1 MVRACA
7 HLSSSRLCSAASL
20 SEVALH
26 SRVERLEL
34 VSPWRIAH
42 GVSTER
48 TTVILERDGGYGE
61 AAIVP
66 YLGES
71 STEILA
77 ALASLAS
84 DRLKLHS
91 AGVRVDAVNAI
102 ASLGA
107 QCAVDLALHDSEGKA
122 RGEPL
127 WKVLGIKAAAPIETS
142 FTIAMD
148 TPDEMARRA
157 RAAEVSILKLKM
169 GGVDDEACV
178 EAVRGVTNA
187 TLRLDANG
195 GWSREEAA
203 RLIPR
208 LARFKIE
215 LVEQPL
221 AVADRDGFA
230 WLRAQK
236 VGVPIF
242 ADESVSTVEGVDA
255 LAESVDGIVIK
266 LRKFGGLRLA
276 HAAIERA
283 RILGLRT
290 MMGCMIESS
299 LAVTAAAHL
308 ALRCDIADL
317 DAPLLIR
324 NDPFS
329 GLTYRGSAVLL
340 PPGAGIGAV
349 PRGGN

>member
-1 MVRACA
+1 MR
-7 HLSSSRLCSAASL
+7 SWI
-20 SEVALH
+20 
-26 SRVERLEL
+26 ERLEL

-48 TTVILERDGGYGE
+48 STVILELDGGFGE

-66 YLGES
+66 YLGERS
-71 STEILA
+71 AEILA
-77 ALASLAS
+77 ALDLVASTCVEFRDIGARINS
-84 DRLKLHS
+84 
-91 AGVRVDAVNAI
+91 VDAI

-107 QCAVDLALHDSEGKA
+107 QCALDLALHDAEGRA

-127 WKVLGIKAAAPIETS
+127 WKALGINAASPIETS

-157 RAAEVSILKLKM
+157 RTAEASILKLKM

-178 EAVRGVTNA
+178 EAVRGVTNS
-187 TLRLDANG
+187 TLRLDVNG
-195 GWSREEAA
+195 GWSREDAA

-221 AVADRDGFA
+221 ETADREGFA
-230 WLRAQK
+230 WLRAQQ

-255 LAESVDGIVIK
+255 LAQSVDGIVIK
-266 LRKFGGLRLA
+266 LRKFGGMRPAL
-276 HAAIERA
+276 AAIERA
-283 RILGLRT
+283 HSLGLRT

-308 ALRCDIADL
+308 ALRCDLADL

-329 GLTYRGSAVLL
+329 GITYRGSAVLL

>member
-1 MVRACA
+1 M
-7 HLSSSRLCSAASL
+7 
-20 SEVALH
+20 H

-48 TTVILERDGGYGE
+48 LTVILEHDGGYGE

-71 STEILA
+71 SAEILA
-77 ALASLAS
+77 ALTSVASNL
-84 DRLKLHS
+84 DEHLRV
-91 AGVRVDAVNAI
+91 GVRGVAVDSI
-102 ASLGA
+102 TSRGA
-107 QCAVDLALHDSEGKA
+107 QCAVDLAIHDAEGRA

-127 WKVLGIKAAAPIETS
+127 WKILGINAAAPIATS
-142 FTIAMD
+142 FSIAMG
-148 TPDEMARRA
+148 TPDEMARQA
-157 RAAEVSILKLKM
+157 RAAEASILKLKM
-169 GGVDDEACV
+169 GGVDDEGCV

-242 ADESVSTVEGVDA
+242 ADESASTVEDIDA
-255 LAESVDGIVIK
+255 LAQSVDGIVIK
-266 LRKFGGLRLA
+266 LRKFGGLRRA

-283 RILGLRT
+283 RSLGLRT

-329 GLTYRGSAVLL
+329 GITYRGSAVFL

-349 PRGGN
+349 PRRGN

>member
-1 MVRACA
+1 
-7 HLSSSRLCSAASL
+7 
-20 SEVALH
+20 
-26 SRVERLEL
+26 
-34 VSPWRIAH
+34 
-42 GVSTER
+42 
-48 TTVILERDGGYGE
+48 VIIERDGGYGE

-77 ALASLAS
+77 AIDSLPVSHAKNDDAEVRGDVIRTLAS
-84 DRLKLHS
+84 R
-91 AGVRVDAVNAI
+91 
-102 ASLGA
+102 GA
-107 QCAVDLALHDSEGKA
+107 QCALDLASLDAEGQI

-127 WKVLGIKAAAPIETS
+127 WRLLGVNAVAPIETS

-148 TPDEMARRA
+148 TPDEMATRA
-157 RAAEVSILKLKM
+157 RAADASILKLKM
-169 GGVDDEACV
+169 GGSDDEACV

-230 WLRAQK
+230 WLRAQQI
-236 VGVPIF
+236 GVPIF

-255 LAESVDGIVIK
+255 LAQNVDGIVIK
-266 LRKFGGLRLA
+266 LRKFGGIRPAL
-276 HAAIERA
+276 AAIERA
-283 RILGLRT
+283 RTLGLRT

-308 ALRCDIADL
+308 ALRCDLADL

-329 GLTYRGSAVLL
+329 GLTYRGSAVQL
-340 PPGAGIGAV
+340 PSGAGIGAV

>member
-1 MVRACA
+1 MRVQVVR
-7 HLSSSRLCSAASL
+7 LQLQ
-20 SEVALH
+20 
-26 SRVERLEL
+26 
-34 VSPWRIAH
+34 SPWRIAH

-48 TTVILERDGGYGE
+48 STVILERDGGYGE

-71 STEILA
+71 SSEILA
-77 ALASLAS
+77 AIDSLSLGRAKS
-84 DRLKLHS
+84 DD
-91 AGVRVDAVNAI
+91 ADVRGDAI
-102 ASLGA
+102 GSFDSRGA
-107 QCAVDLALHDSEGKA
+107 QCALDLASLDAEGQI

-127 WKVLGIKAAAPIETS
+127 WKLLGVNAVTPIETS

-148 TPDEMARRA
+148 TPDEMATRA
-157 RAAEVSILKLKM
+157 RAADASILKLKM
-169 GGVDDEACV
+169 GGSDDEACV

-187 TLRLDANG
+187 RLRLDANG

-221 AVADRDGFA
+221 AVEDRDGFA
-230 WLRAQK
+230 WLRAQQT
-236 VGVPIF
+236 GVPVF
-242 ADESVSTVEGVDA
+242 ADESVSSVADLNE
-255 LAESVDGIVIK
+255 LAESVDGVVIK
-266 LRKFGGLRLA
+266 LRKFGGIRPAL
-276 HAAIERA
+276 AAIERA
-283 RILGLRT
+283 RTLGLRT

-308 ALRCDIADL
+308 ALRCDLADL

-324 NDPFS
+324 NDPFI
-329 GLTYRGSAVLL
+329 GLTYRGSAVQL
-340 PPGAGIGAV
+340 PSEAGIGAV
-349 PRGGN
+349 PSGES

>member
-1 MVRACA
+1 
-7 HLSSSRLCSAASL
+7 
-20 SEVALH
+20 
-26 SRVERLEL
+26 
-34 VSPWRIAH
+34 
-42 GVSTER
+42 
-48 TTVILERDGGYGE
+48 VIIERDGGYGE

-77 ALASLAS
+77 AIDSLPVSHAKNDDAEVRGDVIRTLAS
-84 DRLKLHS
+84 R
-91 AGVRVDAVNAI
+91 
-102 ASLGA
+102 GA
-107 QCAVDLALHDSEGKA
+107 QCALDLASLDVEGQI

-127 WKVLGIKAAAPIETS
+127 WRLLGVNAVAPIETS

-148 TPDEMARRA
+148 TPDEMATRA
-157 RAAEVSILKLKM
+157 RAADASILKLKM
-169 GGVDDEACV
+169 GGSDDEACV

-187 TLRLDANG
+187 RLRLDANG

-230 WLRAQK
+230 WLRAQQI
-236 VGVPIF
+236 GVPIF

-255 LAESVDGIVIK
+255 LAQNVDGIVIK

-276 HAAIERA
+276 YAAIERA
-283 RILGLRT
+283 RSLGLRT

-308 ALRCDIADL
+308 ALRCDLADL

-329 GLTYRGSAVLL
+329 GLTYRGSAVQL
-340 PPGAGIGAV
+340 PSGAGIGAV

>member
-1 MVRACA
+1 M
-7 HLSSSRLCSAASL
+7 
-20 SEVALH
+20 
-26 SRVERLEL
+26 
-34 VSPWRIAH
+34 SPWRIAH
-42 GVSTER
+42 GVSTVR
-48 TTVILERDGGYGE
+48 STVILERDGGYGE
-61 AAIVP
+61 AAVVP

-71 STEILA
+71 SAEIVA
-77 ALASLAS
+77 ALDVVAS
-84 DRLKLHS
+84 R
-91 AGVRVDAVNAI
+91 GVVSRGVGSRGYSVESV

-107 QCAVDLALHDSEGKA
+107 QCALDLALHDAESRA

-127 WKVLGIKAAAPIETS
+127 WRALGFSDEAPINTS

-148 TPDEMARRA
+148 SPDEMARRA
-157 RAAEVSILKLKM
+157 RAAEASILKLKM
-169 GGVDDEACV
+169 GGVNDEACV

-215 LVEQPL
+215 LIEQPL

-230 WLRAQK
+230 WLRAQQT
-236 VGVPIF
+236 GVPIF
-242 ADESVSTVEGVDA
+242 ADESVSTVEDVDA
-255 LAESVDGIVIK
+255 LAQVVDGIVIK
-266 LRKFGGLRLA
+266 LRKFGGLRPA
-276 HAAIERA
+276 RAAIERA
-283 RILGLRT
+283 RSLGLRT

-308 ALRCDIADL
+308 ALHCDLADL

-329 GLTYRGSAVLL
+329 GLTYHGSAVLL
-340 PPGAGIGAV
+340 PSGAGIGAV
-349 PRGGN
+349 PCGGN

>member
-1 MVRACA
+1 M
-7 HLSSSRLCSAASL
+7 
-20 SEVALH
+20 H

-48 TTVILERDGGYGE
+48 STVILERDGGYGE

-71 STEILA
+71 SAEILA
-77 ALASLAS
+77 ALTSFAS
-84 DRLKLHS
+84 DLDEHLRV
-91 AGVRVDAVNAI
+91 GVRGDAVDSI
-102 ASLGA
+102 TSRGA
-107 QCAVDLALHDSEGKA
+107 QCAVDLALHDAEGRA

-127 WKVLGIKAAAPIETS
+127 WKILGINAEAPIETS
-142 FTIAMD
+142 FSIAMD
-148 TPDEMARRA
+148 TPDEMARQA
-157 RAAEVSILKLKM
+157 RAAEASILKLKM
-169 GGVDDEACV
+169 GGVNDEGCV

-242 ADESVSTVEGVDA
+242 ADESVSTVEGIDA
-255 LAESVDGIVIK
+255 LAQSVDGLVIK
-266 LRKFGGLRLA
+266 LRKFGGLRRA

-283 RILGLRT
+283 RSLGLRT

-329 GLTYRGSAVLL
+329 GITYRGSAVLL
-340 PPGAGIGAV
+340 PQGAGIGAV
-349 PRGGN
+349 PRRGN

>member
-1 MVRACA
+1 M
-7 HLSSSRLCSAASL
+7 
-20 SEVALH
+20 
-26 SRVERLEL
+26 
-34 VSPWRIAH
+34 I
-42 GVSTER
+42 
-48 TTVILERDGGYGE
+48 IERDGGYGE

-77 ALASLAS
+77 AIDSLPVSHAKNDDAEVRGDVIRTLAS
-84 DRLKLHS
+84 R
-91 AGVRVDAVNAI
+91 
-102 ASLGA
+102 GA
-107 QCAVDLALHDSEGKA
+107 QCALDLASLDAEGQI

-127 WKVLGIKAAAPIETS
+127 WRLLGVNAVAPIETS

-148 TPDEMARRA
+148 TPDEMATRA
-157 RAAEVSILKLKM
+157 RAADASILKLKM
-169 GGVDDEACV
+169 GGSDDEACV

-230 WLRAQK
+230 WLRAQQI
-236 VGVPIF
+236 GVPIF
-242 ADESVSTVEGVDA
+242 ADESVSTVEGIDA
-255 LAESVDGIVIK
+255 LAQNVDGIVIK

-276 HAAIERA
+276 YAAIERA
-283 RILGLRT
+283 RSLGLRT

-308 ALRCDIADL
+308 ALRCDLADL

-329 GLTYRGSAVLL
+329 GLTYRGSAVQL
-340 PPGAGIGAV
+340 PSGAGIGAV

>member
-1 MVRACA
+1 M
-7 HLSSSRLCSAASL
+7 
-20 SEVALH
+20 H

-48 TTVILERDGGYGE
+48 LTVILEHDGGYGE

-71 STEILA
+71 SAEILA
-77 ALASLAS
+77 ALTSVASNL
-84 DRLKLHS
+84 DEHLRV
-91 AGVRVDAVNAI
+91 GVRGVAVDSI
-102 ASLGA
+102 TSRGA
-107 QCAVDLALHDSEGKA
+107 QCAVELAIHDAEGRA

-127 WKVLGIKAAAPIETS
+127 WKILGINAAAPIATS
-142 FTIAMD
+142 FSIAMG
-148 TPDEMARRA
+148 TPDEMARQA
-157 RAAEVSILKLKM
+157 RAAEASILKLKM
-169 GGVDDEACV
+169 GGVDDEGCV

-242 ADESVSTVEGVDA
+242 ADESASTVEDIDA
-255 LAESVDGIVIK
+255 LAQSVDGIVIK
-266 LRKFGGLRLA
+266 LRKFGGLRRA

-283 RILGLRT
+283 RSLGLRT

-329 GLTYRGSAVLL
+329 GITYRGSAVLL

-349 PRGGN
+349 PRRGN

>member
-1 MVRACA
+1 M
-7 HLSSSRLCSAASL
+7 HF
-20 SEVALH
+20 
-26 SRVERLEL
+26 RVERLEL
-34 VSPWRIAH
+34 VNPWRIAH

-71 STEILA
+71 CAEILA
-77 ALASLAS
+77 ALSALAS
-84 DRLKLHS
+84 NRLEHPR
-91 AGVRVDAVNAI
+91 AGFRVDEVDGI
-102 ASLGA
+102 ASRGA
-107 QCAVDLALHDSEGKA
+107 QCALDLALHDAEARA

-127 WKVLGIKAAAPIETS
+127 WKILGINAATHIETS

-157 RAAEVSILKLKM
+157 REANASILKMKM

-178 EAVRGVTNA
+178 EAVRSVTNA

-203 RLIPR
+203 RLLPR

-221 AVADRDGFA
+221 SVADGEGFA
-230 WLRAQK
+230 WLRAQQI
-236 VGVPIF
+236 GVPIF
-242 ADESVSTVEGVDA
+242 ADESVSTLEGVDS
-255 LAESVDGIVIK
+255 LAQNVDGIVIK
-266 LRKFGGLRLA
+266 LRKFGGLRQA

-283 RILGLRT
+283 RSLGLRT

-308 ALRCDIADL
+308 ALLCDLADL

-349 PRGGN
+349 PREGD

>member
-1 MVRACA
+1 M
-7 HLSSSRLCSAASL
+7 
-20 SEVALH
+20 H

-34 VSPWRIAH
+34 LSPWRIAH

-48 TTVILERDGGYGE
+48 STVILERDGGYGE

-77 ALASLAS
+77 ALDLVASTRVES
-84 DRLKLHS
+84 R
-91 AGVRVDAVNAI
+91 GVGLRGYSVESV

-107 QCAVDLALHDSEGKA
+107 QCALDLALYDAESQA

-127 WKVLGIKAAAPIETS
+127 WRALGISDEAPIETS

-148 TPDEMARRA
+148 SPDEMARRA
-157 RAAEVSILKLKM
+157 RAAEASILKLKM
-169 GGVDDEACV
+169 GGVNDEACV

-221 AVADRDGFA
+221 AVADREGFA
-230 WLRAQK
+230 WLRAQRI
-236 VGVPIF
+236 GVPIF

-255 LAESVDGIVIK
+255 LAQVVDGIVIK
-266 LRKFGGLRLA
+266 LRKFGGLRPA
-276 HAAIERA
+276 RAAIERA
-283 RILGLRT
+283 RSLGLRT

-308 ALRCDIADL
+308 ALCCDLADL

-340 PPGAGIGAV
+340 PPAAGIGAV
-349 PRGGN
+349 PRGGS

>member
-1 MVRACA
+1 MQ
-7 HLSSSRLCSAASL
+7 
-20 SEVALH
+20 
-26 SRVERLEL
+26 SRVVRLEL
-34 VSPWRIAH
+34 VNPWRIAH

-48 TTVILERDGGYGE
+48 STVILERDGGYGE

-77 ALASLAS
+77 AIDSLPVSHAKNDDAEVRGDVIRTLAS
-84 DRLKLHS
+84 R
-91 AGVRVDAVNAI
+91 
-102 ASLGA
+102 GA
-107 QCAVDLALHDSEGKA
+107 QCALDLASLDAEGQI

-127 WKVLGIKAAAPIETS
+127 WRLLGVNAVAPIETS

-148 TPDEMARRA
+148 TPDEMATRA
-157 RAAEVSILKLKM
+157 RAADASILKLKM
-169 GGVDDEACV
+169 GGSDDEACV

-187 TLRLDANG
+187 RLRLDANG

-221 AVADRDGFA
+221 AVEDRDGFA
-230 WLRAQK
+230 WLRAQQT
-236 VGVPIF
+236 GVPVF
-242 ADESVSTVEGVDA
+242 ADESVSSVADLNE
-255 LAESVDGIVIK
+255 LAESVDGVVIK
-266 LRKFGGLRLA
+266 LRKFGGIRPAL
-276 HAAIERA
+276 AAIERA
-283 RILGLRT
+283 RTLGLRT

-308 ALRCDIADL
+308 ALRCDLADL

-324 NDPFS
+324 NDPFI
-329 GLTYRGSAVLL
+329 GLTYRGSAVQL
-340 PPGAGIGAV
+340 PSEAGIGAV
-349 PRGGN
+349 PSGES

>member
-1 MVRACA
+1 M
-7 HLSSSRLCSAASL
+7 
-20 SEVALH
+20 
-26 SRVERLEL
+26 RLEL
-34 VSPWRIAH
+34 VSPWSIAH

-48 TTVILERDGGYGE
+48 STIIIERDGGYGE

-71 STEILA
+71 ETEILTTLESFDA
-77 ALASLAS
+77 NSHEVDGAGLRSDALK
-84 DRLKLHS
+84 RLTS
-91 AGVRVDAVNAI
+91 R
-102 ASLGA
+102 GA
-107 QCAVDLALHDSEGKA
+107 QCALDLALHDAEGRA

-127 WKVLGIKAAAPIETS
+127 WKALGVNETAPIETS

-157 RAAEVSILKLKM
+157 RAAKASILKLKM
-169 GGVDDEACV
+169 GGDDDEACV

-195 GWSREEAA
+195 GWSREDAA

-221 AVADRDGFA
+221 AVADRDGFS
-230 WLRAQK
+230 WLRAQHL
-236 VGVPIF
+236 GVPIF
-242 ADESVSTVEGVDA
+242 ADESVSTIEDVDA
-255 LAESVDGIVIK
+255 LTQVVDGIVIK
-266 LRKFGGLRLA
+266 VRKFGGLLPA

-283 RILGLRT
+283 RSQGLRT

-308 ALRCDIADL
+308 ALRCDLADL
-317 DAPLLIR
+317 DAPVLIR

-329 GLTYRGSAVLL
+329 GVTYRGSALLL
-340 PPGAGIGAV
+340 PTGAGIGAA
-349 PRGGN
+349 PREGS

>member
-1 MVRACA
+1 VQ
-7 HLSSSRLCSAASL
+7 
-20 SEVALH
+20 
-26 SRVERLEL
+26 SRVVRLEL
-34 VSPWRIAH
+34 VNPWRIAH

-48 TTVILERDGGYGE
+48 STVILERDGGYGE

-77 ALASLAS
+77 ALASFGSNHLEHV
-84 DRLKLHS
+84 RV
-91 AGVRVDAVNAI
+91 GVRGDGVDSI
-102 ASLGA
+102 TSRGA
-107 QCAVDLALHDSEGKA
+107 QCAVDLALHDAEGRA

-127 WKVLGIKAAAPIETS
+127 WKVLGINAASPIETS

-157 RAAEVSILKLKM
+157 RAAEASILKLKM

-230 WLRAQK
+230 WLRAQQ

-283 RILGLRT
+283 RSLGLRT

>member
-1 MVRACA
+1 MQ
-7 HLSSSRLCSAASL
+7 
-20 SEVALH
+20 
-26 SRVERLEL
+26 SRVVRLEL
-34 VSPWRIAH
+34 VNPWRIAH

-48 TTVILERDGGYGE
+48 STVILERDGGYGE

-77 ALASLAS
+77 ALASFGS
-84 DRLKLHS
+84 TRLEHVRV
-91 AGVRVDAVNAI
+91 GVRGDAVGSI
-102 ASLGA
+102 ASRGA
-107 QCAVDLALHDSEGKA
+107 QCAVDLALHDAEGRA

-127 WKVLGIKAAAPIETS
+127 WKVLGINAESPIETS

-157 RAAEVSILKLKM
+157 RAAEVPILKLKM

-195 GWSREEAA
+195 GWSRGEAA

-230 WLRAQK
+230 WLRAQQI
-236 VGVPIF
+236 GVPIF

-255 LAESVDGIVIK
+255 LAQNVDGIVIK

-276 HAAIERA
+276 YAAIERA
-283 RILGLRT
+283 RSLGLRT

-299 LAVTAAAHL
+299 LTVTAAAHL
-308 ALRCDIADL
+308 ALRCDLADL

-329 GLTYRGSAVLL
+329 GLTYRGSAVQL
-340 PPGAGIGAV
+340 PSGAGIGAV

>member
-1 MVRACA
+1 M
-7 HLSSSRLCSAASL
+7 
-20 SEVALH
+20 H

-48 TTVILERDGGYGE
+48 LTVILEHDGGYGE

-71 STEILA
+71 SAEILA
-77 ALASLAS
+77 ALTSVASNL
-84 DRLKLHS
+84 DEHLRV
-91 AGVRVDAVNAI
+91 GVRGVAVDSI
-102 ASLGA
+102 TSRGA
-107 QCAVDLALHDSEGKA
+107 QCAVELAIHDAEGRA

-127 WKVLGIKAAAPIETS
+127 WKILGINAAAPIATS
-142 FTIAMD
+142 FSIAMD
-148 TPDEMARRA
+148 TPDEMARQA
-157 RAAEVSILKLKM
+157 RAAEASILKLKM
-169 GGVDDEACV
+169 GGVDDEGCV

-242 ADESVSTVEGVDA
+242 ADESASTVEDIDA
-255 LAESVDGIVIK
+255 LAQSVDGIVIK
-266 LRKFGGLRLA
+266 LRKFGGLRRA

-283 RILGLRT
+283 RSLGLRT

-329 GLTYRGSAVLL
+329 GITYRGSAVLL

-349 PRGGN
+349 PRRGN

>member
-1 MVRACA
+1 
-7 HLSSSRLCSAASL
+7 
-20 SEVALH
+20 
-26 SRVERLEL
+26 
-34 VSPWRIAH
+34 
-42 GVSTER
+42 
-48 TTVILERDGGYGE
+48 VIIERDGGYGE

-77 ALASLAS
+77 AIDSLPVSHAKNDDAEVRGDVIRTLAS
-84 DRLKLHS
+84 R
-91 AGVRVDAVNAI
+91 
-102 ASLGA
+102 GA
-107 QCAVDLALHDSEGKA
+107 QCALDLASLDAEGQI

-127 WKVLGIKAAAPIETS
+127 WRVLGVNAVAPIETS

-148 TPDEMARRA
+148 TPDEMATRA
-157 RAAEVSILKLKM
+157 RAADASILKLKM
-169 GGVDDEACV
+169 GGSDDEACV

-187 TLRLDANG
+187 RLRLDANG

-230 WLRAQK
+230 WLRAQQI
-236 VGVPIF
+236 GVPIF

-255 LAESVDGIVIK
+255 LAQNVDGIVIK

-276 HAAIERA
+276 YAAIERA
-283 RILGLRT
+283 RSLGLRT

-308 ALRCDIADL
+308 ALRCDLADL

-329 GLTYRGSAVLL
+329 GLTYRGSAVQL
-340 PPGAGIGAV
+340 PSGAGIGAV

>member
-1 MVRACA
+1 VQ
-7 HLSSSRLCSAASL
+7 
-20 SEVALH
+20 
-26 SRVERLEL
+26 SRVVRLEL
-34 VSPWRIAH
+34 VNPWRIAH

-48 TTVILERDGGYGE
+48 STVIIERDGGYGE

-77 ALASLAS
+77 ALASFAS
-84 DRLKLHS
+84 DRLELLS
-91 AGVRVDAVNAI
+91 AGVRVDAVDAI
-102 ASLGA
+102 ASRGA
-107 QCAVDLALHDSEGKA
+107 QCAVDLALHDAEGRA

-127 WKVLGIKAAAPIETS
+127 WKVLGINAASPIETS

-208 LARFKIE
+208 FARFKIE

-230 WLRAQK
+230 WLRAQQI
-236 VGVPIF
+236 GVPIF

-255 LAESVDGIVIK
+255 LAQNVDGIVIK

-276 HAAIERA
+276 YAAIERA
-283 RILGLRT
+283 RSLGLRT

-308 ALRCDIADL
+308 ALRCDLADL

-329 GLTYRGSAVLL
+329 GLTYRGSAVQL
-340 PPGAGIGAV
+340 PSGAGIGAV

>member
-1 MVRACA
+1 MVRART
-7 HLSSSRLCSAASL
+7 RLPSCRPCSAAAL
-20 SEVALH
+20 SEGALH
-26 SRVERLEL
+26 SRVERLDL
-34 VSPWRIAH
+34 VSPWRISH

-48 TTVILERDGGYGE
+48 TTVILELDGGYGE

-71 STEILA
+71 SAEILT
-77 ALASLAS
+77 ALASFAS
-84 DRLKLHS
+84 DRRKLRS
-91 AGVRVDAVNAI
+91 AGVRADAVDAI
-102 ASLGA
+102 ASRGA
-107 QCAVDLALHDSEGKA
+107 QCAVDLALHDSEGRA

-127 WKVLGIKAAAPIETS
+127 WKILGINAVSPIETS

-157 RAAEVSILKLKM
+157 RAAEASILKLKM

-195 GWSREEAA
+195 GWSREDAA

-221 AVADRDGFA
+221 AVDDHEGFA
-230 WLRAQK
+230 WLRAQQI
-236 VGVPIF
+236 GVPIF

-255 LAESVDGIVIK
+255 LAQSVDGIVIK
-266 LRKFGGLRLA
+266 LRKFGGLRQA

-283 RILGLRT
+283 RSFGLRT

-308 ALRCDIADL
+308 ALLCDLADL
-317 DAPLLIR
+317 DAPLLIH

-329 GLTYRGSAVLL
+329 GLTYRGSVVIL
-340 PPGAGIGAV
+340 PPGSGIGAV

>member
-1 MVRACA
+1 MQ
-7 HLSSSRLCSAASL
+7 
-20 SEVALH
+20 
-26 SRVERLEL
+26 SRVVRLEL
-34 VSPWRIAH
+34 VNPWRIAH

-48 TTVILERDGGYGE
+48 STVIIERDGGYGE

-77 ALASLAS
+77 ALASFAS
-84 DRLKLHS
+84 DRLELLS
-91 AGVRVDAVNAI
+91 AGVRVDAI
-102 ASLGA
+102 ASRGA
-107 QCAVDLALHDSEGKA
+107 QCAVDLALHDAEGRA

-127 WKVLGIKAAAPIETS
+127 WKVLGINAASPIETS

-230 WLRAQK
+230 WLRAQQI
-236 VGVPIF
+236 GVPIF
-242 ADESVSTVEGVDA
+242 ADESVSTVEGIDA
-255 LAESVDGIVIK
+255 LAQNVDGIVIK

-276 HAAIERA
+276 YAAIERA
-283 RILGLRT
+283 RSLGLRT

-308 ALRCDIADL
+308 ALRCDLADL

-329 GLTYRGSAVLL
+329 GLTYRGSAVQL
-340 PPGAGIGAV
+340 PSGAGIGAV

>member
-1 MVRACA
+1 M
-7 HLSSSRLCSAASL
+7 HF
-20 SEVALH
+20 
-26 SRVERLEL
+26 RVERLEL
-34 VSPWRIAH
+34 VNPWRIAH

-71 STEILA
+71 SAEILA
-77 ALASLAS
+77 ALSSFASN
-84 DRLKLHS
+84 RLEHPR
-91 AGVRVDAVNAI
+91 AGYRVDEVDGI
-102 ASLGA
+102 ASRGA
-107 QCAVDLALHDSEGKA
+107 QCALDLALHDAEARA

-127 WKVLGIKAAAPIETS
+127 WKILGINAVTHIETS

-157 RAAEVSILKLKM
+157 REANASILKLKM

-203 RLIPR
+203 RLLPR

-221 AVADRDGFA
+221 SVADGEGFA
-230 WLRAQK
+230 WLRAQQI
-236 VGVPIF
+236 GVPIF
-242 ADESVSTVEGVDA
+242 ADESVSTLEGVDS
-255 LAESVDGIVIK
+255 LAQNVDGIVIK
-266 LRKFGGLRLA
+266 LRKLGGLRQA

-283 RILGLRT
+283 RSLGLRT

-308 ALRCDIADL
+308 ALLCDLADL

-349 PRGGN
+349 PREGD

>member
-1 MVRACA
+1 VQ
-7 HLSSSRLCSAASL
+7 
-20 SEVALH
+20 
-26 SRVERLEL
+26 SRVVRLEL
-34 VSPWRIAH
+34 VNPWRIAH

-48 TTVILERDGGYGE
+48 STVILEHDGGYGE

-71 STEILA
+71 SAEILS
-77 ALASLAS
+77 ALASFAS
-84 DRLKLHS
+84 NRLEHVRV
-91 AGVRVDAVNAI
+91 GVRGDAVGSI
-102 ASLGA
+102 ASRGA
-107 QCAVDLALHDSEGKA
+107 RCAVDLALHDAECRA
-122 RGEPL
+122 RGVPL
-127 WKVLGIKAAAPIETS
+127 WNVLGINAASPIQTS
-142 FTIAMD
+142 FTIAID

-157 RAAEVSILKLKM
+157 RAAEASILKLKM

-215 LVEQPL
+215 LVEQP
-221 AVADRDGFA
+221 VAIEDRDGFA
-230 WLRAQK
+230 WLRAQQ

-255 LAESVDGIVIK
+255 LAHGVDGIVIK
-266 LRKFGGLRLA
+266 LRKFGGLLPAR
-276 HAAIERA
+276 AAIERA
-283 RILGLRT
+283 RSLGLRT

-308 ALRCDIADL
+308 ALHCDLADL

-340 PPGAGIGAV
+340 PPGPGIGAV
-349 PRGGN
+349 PRVGN

>member
-1 MVRACA
+1 M
-7 HLSSSRLCSAASL
+7 
-20 SEVALH
+20 
-26 SRVERLEL
+26 
-34 VSPWRIAH
+34 
-42 GVSTER
+42 
-48 TTVILERDGGYGE
+48 ILEHDGGYGE

-71 STEILA
+71 SAEILA
-77 ALASLAS
+77 ALTSVASNL
-84 DRLKLHS
+84 DEHLRV
-91 AGVRVDAVNAI
+91 GVRGVAVDSI
-102 ASLGA
+102 TSRGA
-107 QCAVDLALHDSEGKA
+107 QCAVELAIHDAEGRA

-127 WKVLGIKAAAPIETS
+127 WKILGINAAAPIATS
-142 FTIAMD
+142 FSIAMG
-148 TPDEMARRA
+148 TPDEMARQA
-157 RAAEVSILKLKM
+157 RAAEASILKLKM
-169 GGVDDEACV
+169 GGVDDEGCV

-242 ADESVSTVEGVDA
+242 ADESASTVEDIDA
-255 LAESVDGIVIK
+255 LAQSVDGIVIK
-266 LRKFGGLRLA
+266 LRKFGGLRRA

-283 RILGLRT
+283 RSLGLRT

-329 GLTYRGSAVLL
+329 GITYRGSAVLL

-349 PRGGN
+349 PRRGN

>member
-1 MVRACA
+1 VQ
-7 HLSSSRLCSAASL
+7 
-20 SEVALH
+20 
-26 SRVERLEL
+26 SRVVRLEL
-34 VSPWRIAH
+34 VNPWRIAH

-48 TTVILERDGGYGE
+48 STVILERDGGYGE

-77 ALASLAS
+77 ALASFAS
-84 DRLKLHS
+84 DRLELLS
-91 AGVRVDAVNAI
+91 AGVRVDAVDAI
-102 ASLGA
+102 ASRGA
-107 QCAVDLALHDSEGKA
+107 QCAVDLALHDAEGRA

-127 WKVLGIKAAAPIETS
+127 WKVLGINAESPIETS

-157 RAAEVSILKLKM
+157 RAAEVPILKLKM

-230 WLRAQK
+230 WLRAQQI
-236 VGVPIF
+236 GVPIF

-255 LAESVDGIVIK
+255 LAQNVDGIVIK

-276 HAAIERA
+276 YAAIERA
-283 RILGLRT
+283 RSLGLRT

-308 ALRCDIADL
+308 ALRCDLADL

-329 GLTYRGSAVLL
+329 GLTYRGSAVQL
-340 PPGAGIGAV
+340 PSGAGIGAV